1 MVSKLSGTSKNF
13 AGSLMTDP
21 QKMENIISMVRTVA
35 PLTSAQTVTK
45 VNTYLPMFE
54 KMSTLLGM
62 YSFLNRAQTFKP
74 IQPLS
79 TNSPAEA
86 VTALMKNSNISK
98 MLAQPLLAN
107 NMDKIMGTMAMNMVK
122 NGNFN
127 DILTSM
133 AKSVGSSEDGSGG
146 LDINGLMETF
156 MPLLNNMSANTNND
170 NEDNHKDYNEPK
182 FKNEMILPYDESQD
196 NEELYENNKITR
208 DEKPTPKNEYDRYYK
223 NDRFENHDKVV
234 NYSDNK
240 SMYTEKKEIHRPIRI
255 KQRKRK

>member
-1 MVSKLSGTSKNF
+1 
-13 AGSLMTDP
+13 MTDP

-35 PLTSAQTVTK
+35 PLTSTQTVTK

-107 NMDKIMGTMAMNMVK
+107 NMDKIMGTMAMNMIK

-127 DILTSM
+127 DIISSM
-133 AKSVGSSEDGSGG
+133 ANSAGSSEDGSGG

-156 MPLLNNMSANTNND
+156 MPLLNSMSANSNKD
-170 NEDNHKDYNEPK
+170 NEDNQKDYNEPK
-182 FKNEMILPYDESQD
+182 LKNEMILPYDESQD
-196 NEELYENNKITR
+196 NEELYENNKITHE
-208 DEKPTPKNEYDRYYK
+208 EKPTPKNEYDRYYK
-223 NDRFENHDKVV
+223 NDRYENHDKVL
-234 NYSDNK
+234 NYNDNK